1 MLFNKIKSLI
11 TGLFAWVFI
20 GLAIIGGYNVY
31 KYFKPVEIAQTEKNI
46 LRIKLE
52 SIGILKVAE
61 SQQRYKEILTKGNI
75 FKTTKNIIRTYE
87 SFYEYDLKDLEIIED
102 INNKTV
108 NIIIDIDKLILTPAR
123 LINDE
128 SFTES
133 GIIAVNINDKELNKI
148 YENIYNEV
156 TELFKSD
163 EEFKGTAIKS
173 LQEKVYNLA
182 YEFGYKDINIKIDNK
197 N

>member
-11 TGLFAWVFI
+11 AGLFAWVFI

-52 SIGILKVAE
+52 SIGILKVVQ
-61 SQQRYKEILTKGNI
+61 SQQRYKEILTKGKI

-108 NIIIDIDKLILTPAR
+108 NIIIDIDKLTLTPAR

-133 GIIAVNINDKELNKI
+133 GIIAVNINDEELNKI

-197 N
+197 D